1 MMNREPGKAGAFG
14 QNPQSPQ
21 RGEQHFPARCA
32 SQNASKAVERNSCD
46 MKASDAAGQN
56 PSVWHNRDH
65 RAKGRIALEALLIC
79 ATPAILVAC
88 TLTNADQTALLS
100 LVVVLA
106 SLGVFFATYES
117 STPRLRD
124 IMPTV
129 VLAALAAA
137 GRILFAPIPDFKP
150 VSAIAIIAGVVFGR
164 KSGFMVGALAALA
177 SNFFFGQG
185 PWTPW
190 QMYAWGLVG
199 YGAGL
204 LATIPAKAPK
214 STDNSRLAECG
225 EGRSPRKQPLIERH
239 AAIIYIYIWIRFL
252 PHVRVHP
259 ERMEHPQLLPCTSK
273 RPRRNPAGLRNSSA
287 VRRDPWC
294 SNGCLLGSA
303 IFAMAPQTETNQK
316 QVWDGIA
323 RFKQADHY
331 I

>member
-65 RAKGRIALEALLIC
+65 RAKGRIALEALSIC

-239 AAIIYIYIWIRFL
+239 AAIIYIYGFVSCLMYGFILNAWSILSFYHAQASGLAGILLVYATALPFDVTHGAATVVFL
-252 PHVRVHP
+252 AALYSPWR
-259 ERMEHPQLLPCTSK
+259 RKLKRIKSKYGME
-273 RPRRNPAGLRNSSA
+273 
-287 VRRDPWC
+287 
-294 SNGCLLGSA
+294 
-303 IFAMAPQTETNQK
+303 
-316 QVWDGIA
+316 
-323 RFKQADHY
+323 
-331 I
+331 

>member
-65 RAKGRIALEALLIC
+65 RAKGRIALEALSIC

-88 TLTNADQTALLS
+88 TLTNVDQTALLS

-239 AAIIYIYIWIRFL
+239 AAIIYIYGFVSCLMYGFILNAWSILSFYHAQASGLAGILLVYATALPFDVTHGAATVVFL
-252 PHVRVHP
+252 AALYSPWR
-259 ERMEHPQLLPCTSK
+259 RKLKRIKSK
-273 RPRRNPAGLRNSSA
+273 YGM
-287 VRRDPWC
+287 
-294 SNGCLLGSA
+294 G
-303 IFAMAPQTETNQK
+303 
-316 QVWDGIA
+316 
-323 RFKQADHY
+323 
-331 I
+331 